1 MLGGVLLEHFWWGS
15 VFLLALPVM
24 AMLLILGPRVLPEFK
39 DSEAGRLDVT
49 SAALSLTAVLAV
61 IYGLKDTVQ
70 NGFGVVPAGAL
81 AVGIGVGI
89 LFVHRQRRL
98 VDPLIDLRL
107 FRIPTFSASLATNML
122 GIFVAV
128 GYFLFVAQYLQLVLG
143 LTPLEAGLW
152 SLPSAVG
159 FIVGSTVAPRFVHRL
174 RPSVVLGW
182 ALIAGAAGLALLTRA
197 GVSTGLDVIVV
208 GSVVISLALS
218 PVFTLTTELIVGSA
232 PPERAGAA
240 SGISETGAELG
251 GALGI
256 AILGSIGTAVYR
268 AELASALPAGV
279 PDALAE
285 VARDTLGGAV
295 ETAGQLSG
303 RVGEALLVVAR
314 TAFVDGL
321 HLVATISAA
330 MAVAAAVVVWTVLR
344 NVPAGSPDEAA
355 PVIEVG
361 FDGVTPAP
369 SEA

>member
-1 MLGGVLLEHFWWGS
+1 
-15 VFLLALPVM
+15 
-24 AMLLILGPRVLPEFK
+24 
-39 DSEAGRLDVT
+39 
-49 SAALSLTAVLAV
+49 
-61 IYGLKDTVQ
+61 
-70 NGFGVVPAGAL
+70 
-81 AVGIGVGI
+81 
-89 LFVHRQRRL
+89 
-98 VDPLIDLRL
+98 
-107 FRIPTFSASLATNML
+107 
-122 GIFVAV
+122 
-128 GYFLFVAQYLQLVLG
+128 
-143 LTPLEAGLW
+143 
-152 SLPSAVG
+152 LPSAVG